1 MRRALTT
8 GWNFMRIFRVALGVA
23 AIVQGMRSG
32 DAVFMAAGLILFVM
46 GFANLGCCGAN
57 GCSVPVNQNQ
67 TVNRNDDKELDSE
80 K

>member
-1 MRRALTT
+1 MIRTITT
-8 GWNFMRIFRVALGVA
+8 GWNFMRIFRVTLGIA
-23 AIVQGMRSG
+23 AMVQGARVG
-32 DAVFMAAGLILFVM
+32 DGVFLAAGAILLVM